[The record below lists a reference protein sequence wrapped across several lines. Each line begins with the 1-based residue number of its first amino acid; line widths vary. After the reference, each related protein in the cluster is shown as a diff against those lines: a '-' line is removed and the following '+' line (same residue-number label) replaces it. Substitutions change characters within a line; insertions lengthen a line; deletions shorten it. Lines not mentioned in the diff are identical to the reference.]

1 MATKDLG
8 KYMVYALYFLFNLLV
23 INGNSDVN
31 AVYLGNTAPA
41 SIGQEYS
48 IDSLFI
54 ALLSNGDASIDYN
67 LVIDSNKPTTNI
79 ILFGQT
85 AQNLTLTDYNGTSI
99 QYRVTEMPEKIVV
112 NAQPSSN
119 IHVTYTTPDFVD
131 KQNRNWTFSFF
142 FDDKF
147 LLKMPTDARIIVM
160 EPQPYLTP
168 TYYQGLWGFGP
179 GDVKVQ
185 YVIGPLGTREEAQAS
200 ILLIEETIEEAKTN
214 YKGIV
219 MTNVT
224 TLVQQTKSLIKEGKY
239 IDAVTYAAKAGGLV
253 KNITSSYTVGQQSIS
268 QAETELQNKK
278 DVGYDTSNA
287 EKLLANAKSLFSK
300 GFYNN
305 ASSIAKLAI
314 SQPIPQHGTSIS
326 ILTLG
331 IIISIIMG
339 TIAAIFLIL
348 KRRTRMFEVK
358 VKNSLSEKS
367 ANQLENNAIID
378 NTETSSSQET
388 NSKSKSGIVS
398 SMPVNM
404 LPSSSPDQAE
414 IKDYLNQVVEEVN
427 NVRTQAFEEKVNGS
441 RIYSSSPSFTPIEKE
456 QMAQQV
462 TQMKMKKPYLRLE
475 DKELLDFLVEKNG
488 SAFESELRTKFVL
501 PRTSLWRLVKRL
513 EREDLIDIR
522 KIGGQNMISFKLQ
535 KTNN

>member
-1 MATKDLG
+1 
-8 KYMVYALYFLFNLLV
+8 MVLALYFLLNLLV
-23 INGNSDVN
+23 IDGNSDVN

-67 LVIDSNKPTTNI
+67 LVIDSNKSTTNI
-79 ILFGQT
+79 TLFGQT

-99 QYRVTEMPEKIVV
+99 QYRVTERPEKIVV

-168 TYYQGLWGFGP
+168 TYDQGLWGFGP

-200 ILLIEETIEEAKTN
+200 ILLIEEAIEEAKTN

-219 MTNVT
+219 MTNIT
-224 TLVQQTKSLIKEGKY
+224 TLVQQTKSLMKEGKY
-239 IDAVTYAAKAGGLV
+239 SEAVTYAAKAGGLV

-268 QAETELQNKK
+268 QAEAELQNKK

-287 EKLLANAKSLFSK
+287 EKLLANAKALFSK

-305 ASSIAKLAI
+305 ASSISKLVI
-314 SQPIPQHGTSIS
+314 SQPILQQGTSLS
-326 ILTLG
+326 ILNLG
-331 IIISIIMG
+331 IITSIIMG

-348 KRRTRMFEVK
+348 KRRTRMFETK
-358 VKNSLSEKS
+358 DKNSLSEKDAS
-367 ANQLENNAIID
+367 ILENNAIID

-398 SMPVNM
+398 SMPVNL

-441 RIYSSSPSFTPIEKE
+441 RIYSSSPSITSIEKE

-462 TQMKMKKPYLRLE
+462 AQMKMKKPYLRLE

-522 KIGGQNMISFKLQ
+522 KIGGQNMISLKLQ